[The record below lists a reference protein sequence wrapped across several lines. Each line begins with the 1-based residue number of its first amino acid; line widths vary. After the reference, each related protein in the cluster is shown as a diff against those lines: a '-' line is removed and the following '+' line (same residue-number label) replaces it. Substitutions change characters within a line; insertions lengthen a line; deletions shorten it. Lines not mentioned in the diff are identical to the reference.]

1 MSNGTSLGYTL
12 ADSTGF
18 VQFALGVGSAT
29 AFRTRLVSLG
39 IPFAVT
45 ALALIAAWSL
55 GSVLCGR
62 TATKLAAT
70 RWLTHPAQAVWLGI
84 AYYLIAAASIALLFA
99 WGIATAATVKPATF
113 GVGIFTL
120 IPAAFLAAIGLLIWR
135 GRGWRY
141 NEYRPV
147 DVDAASPA
155 TPAVAATAAPPP
167 GCCGTLRR
175 GVHGLC
181 VRTTRCWYRTAL
193 SLSKRLNPITACLFT
208 ALLLFTGYEL
218 AVGT

>member
-70 RWLTHPAQAVWLGI
+70 RWLKSP
-84 AYYLIAAASIALLFA
+84 AAAALT
-99 WGIATAATVKPATF
+99 TAPK
-113 GVGIFTL
+113 
-120 IPAAFLAAIGLLIWR
+120 
-135 GRGWRY
+135 
-141 NEYRPV
+141 
-147 DVDAASPA
+147 
-155 TPAVAATAAPPP
+155 AAPSS
-167 GCCGTLRR
+167 CIISRR
-175 GVHGLC
+175 C
-181 VRTTRCWYRTAL
+181 SSARASR
-193 SLSKRLNPITACLFT
+193 
-208 ALLLFTGYEL
+208 
-218 AVGT
+218 